1 MAPVSIGRL
10 ARRGVALL
18 KMPANTGD
26 SSSIST
32 EIYAVR
38 DSLLHERI
46 GRKMIRANQQATL
59 RTKDNQ
65 CLDASA

>member
-1 MAPVSIGRL
+1 MQ
-10 ARRGVALL
+10 
-18 KMPANTGD
+18 ANSGD

-46 GRKMIRANQQATL
+46 GQKMIRANRQGKAAN
-59 RTKDNQ
+59 KG
-65 CLDASA
+65 